1 MGRKRHA
8 MVDTDGRALELLIH
22 AGDVQDRDGAI
33 PLLQQS
39 RHRHPFVSKAFADS
53 AYSAARVINATSI
66 SIEIVRKI
74 AGQVGFTV
82 HPRRWVVERTFAW
95 LGRNRRLAKDFEAT
109 LSSATAFLYAAA
121 AMVLVRRMARAS

>member
-1 MGRKRHA
+1 MG
-8 MVDTDGRALELLIH
+8 DTDGRALELLIH

-82 HPRRWVVERTFAW
+82 HPRRWVVERTF
-95 LGRNRRLAKDFEAT
+95 RSEERRVGKECVST
-109 LSSATAFLYAAA
+109 CRSRESPYH
-121 AMVLVRRMARAS
+121 